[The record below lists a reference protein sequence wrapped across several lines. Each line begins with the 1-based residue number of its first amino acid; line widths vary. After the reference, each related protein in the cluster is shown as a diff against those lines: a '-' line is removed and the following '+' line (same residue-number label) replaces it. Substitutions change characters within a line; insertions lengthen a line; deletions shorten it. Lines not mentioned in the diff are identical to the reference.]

1 MSKKANSVTREQARE
16 ITAEIQQAVTAIIK
30 KHGLDIESTK
40 TGFGDFFEFK
50 VRACSVKKVNGV
62 NVESVVAKQWILESY
77 FYGFTQDEA
86 AALLGTPFVG
96 KKVNGQEVLLAGF
109 NPRKKKMPFI
119 GQTADGKQYEL
130 SEQAVR
136 SLAGFKDEDSLRTIG
151 ASK

>member
-62 NVESVVAKQWILESY
+62 NIESVIAHQWIQQAY
-77 FYGFTQDEA
+77 FYGFTGDEA
-86 AALLGTPFVG
+86 AALLGTSFG
-96 KKVNGQEVLLAGF
+96 IKIDRQEVLLAGY
-109 NPRKKKMPFI
+109 NPRKKNRPFV
-119 GQTADGKQYEL
+119 GQTADGRQWEL
-130 SEQAVR
+130 PEWRVR
-136 SLAGFKDEDSLRTIG
+136 QLKGFKNENCRTVIRV
-151 ASK
+151 SQ

>member
-16 ITAEIQQAVTAIIK
+16 ITAEIQQAVAAVIK

-62 NVESVVAKQWILESY
+62 NVESVVAKQWIQQAW
-77 FYGFTQDEA
+77 FYGFTEDEA
-86 AALLGTPFVG
+86 AALLGTSFG
-96 KKVNGQEVLLAGF
+96 IKIDRQEVLLAGY
-109 NPRKKKMPFI
+109 NPRKKNFPLV
-119 GQTADGKQYEL
+119 GQTADGKQWEL
-130 SEQAVR
+130 PEWRVR
-136 SLAGFKDEDSLRTIG
+136 QLKGFKNENCRTVIG